1 MADLRWLR
9 WTVQTSKHTI
19 SLMNAMTR

>member
-19 SLMNAMTR
+19 SLMHAMTR

>member
-9 WTVQTSKHTI
+9 WTVQTSTHTI